1 MSLYV
6 LSNWMSRKSTM
17 QQYFV
22 YYQFSQ
28 QPGEDSRFN
37 LYSYPVNTFSL
48 QDLHY
53 LNQNYFNMSN
63 IHFVII
69 NRQLLGSILL
79 LTMLQN
85 ILHFFNS
92 WEFSAPLIKVSAE
105 LH

>member
-1 MSLYV
+1 
-6 LSNWMSRKSTM
+6 M
-17 QQYFV
+17 QQYFSM
-22 YYQFSQ
+22 FIIN
-28 QPGEDSRFN
+28 FHNN
-37 LYSYPVNTFSL
+37 LERTHVLTCIHILLTL